1 MNTFANN
8 EDPAEMQLY
17 TTSMSYKAR
26 GIFIFYN
33 LTFYEQ
39 LKFHFRNCF
48 YQYNFVLCYFL
59 FLWEV
64 IQENLKPL
72 NLCLLHVV
80 CLQEKCRA

>member
-39 LKFHFRNCF
+39 LKFQFRNCF